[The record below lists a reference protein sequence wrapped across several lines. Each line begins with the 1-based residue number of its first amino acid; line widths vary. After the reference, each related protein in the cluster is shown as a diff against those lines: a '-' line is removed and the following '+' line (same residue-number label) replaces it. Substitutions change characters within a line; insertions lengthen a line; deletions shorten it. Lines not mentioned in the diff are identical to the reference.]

1 MPGHRGEK
9 HTVGVV
15 GAGYV
20 GLTTAA
26 CLARLGN
33 QVTCADIDESK
44 VDKLRRAEVPIAEP
58 GLPALVREGLASSRL
73 RFVTTFTALARCD
86 IVLLCLPTP
95 MNEQGHA
102 DLAAVHTALGDL
114 APVLARDC
122 VLVTKST
129 VPVGTTLRLRREL
142 RRRLGRPDVRLVS
155 NPEFLRE
162 GHAVTDFLHPDRI
175 VLGTDDEAAGDR
187 VAALY
192 ADVGAPVVRT
202 GFASAELAKYASNA
216 FLALKL
222 SYVNEL
228 AELCER
234 LEADIGDVGQVMG
247 MDGRIG
253 GAFLAPGP
261 GWGGSCLPKDT
272 EALVRT
278 ADTAGLDFRLLR
290 EATRTNTRQ
299 QERVL
304 AKVRRAVG
312 RLHGAR
318 IGVLGLTFKA
328 GTDDLRHS
336 PALGVADRLAREG
349 AVLTAYDPQVEPPG
363 PPGLDAQVVDDPCL
377 VAKDAETILV
387 LTEWPEFREL
397 DWPRLAT
404 LASNATVV
412 DTRNLLDTSALARA
426 GFRHLGTGR
435 G

>member
-1 MPGHRGEK
+1 MPGEQRA
-9 HTVGVV
+9 VGVV

-26 CLARLGN
+26 CLARLGHN
-33 QVTCADIDESK
+33 VTCADIDGSK
-44 VDKLRRAEVPIAEP
+44 VDRLAGAEVPIAEP
-58 GLPALVREGLASSRL
+58 GLPALVREGLDSSRL
-73 RFVTTFTALARCD
+73 RFTTGPGALARCEV
-86 IVLLCLPTP
+86 VLLCLPTP
-95 MNEQGHA
+95 MSAEGDA
-102 DLAAVHTALGDL
+102 DLGAVDAALGEL
-114 APVLARDC
+114 APLLSRGC

-129 VPVGTTLRLRREL
+129 VPVGTTHRL
-142 RRRLGRPDVRLVS
+142 RRRLSENLGRTDVRVVS

-162 GHAVTDFLHPDRI
+162 GHAVADFLHPDRI
-175 VLGTDDEAAGDR
+175 VLGTDDEVAGEA

-192 ADVGAPVVRT
+192 GKLDAPVVRT

-234 LEADIGDVGQVMG
+234 LGADIGDVGRVMG

-253 GAFLAPGP
+253 TAFLAPGP

-299 QERVL
+299 QDRVL
-304 AKVRRAVG
+304 AKVRHAVG
-312 RLHGAR
+312 GRLEGAR
-318 IGVLGLTFKA
+318 IGLLGLTFKA

-336 PALGVADRLAREG
+336 PALAVADRLAREG
-349 AVLTAYDPQVEPPG
+349 AILTAYDPKVEPPG
-363 PPGLDAQVVDDPCL
+363 PTGLDALVVGEPSL
-377 VAKDAETILV
+377 VAKDAEVILV
-387 LTEWPEFREL
+387 LTEWPEFRDL

-404 LASNATVV
+404 LSSHAAVV
-412 DTRNLLDTSALARA
+412 DTRNLLDADTLARA
-426 GFRHLGTGR
+426 GLRHTATGTG
-435 G
+435 